1 MPFDAIQHHLIPG
14 LRRFLWRYS
23 LYPQRFYRRS
33 NPWQT
38 LWQTL
43 ISVPPGGSVV
53 PSEVFWLFGA
63 LDILWNYP
71 HANAIQYAYGGN
83 NLENV
88 IYADNSATTFMS
100 ETALQAMLP
109 FFRENFGNPSA
120 IYSYGQSAKKALEDS
135 RRKVANSI
143 GAYNNEI
150 YFTSGGTESDNWAI
164 HCACELNSARGKHI
178 IASAFEHSAVL
189 RTLEKL
195 AAKGYETTLLRP
207 DRNGQITP
215 QQLEQAIRP
224 DTILVSVMMANNVV
238 GTILPIKEL
247 CSIAHRHKVI
257 FHTDAVQAAAH
268 IPVDV
273 RHLGIDMLSLS
284 AHKFHGPKGVGALFS
299 KISFPLKPYITGGG
313 QEKGQRSG
321 TENVAGIVGMAAA
334 MEEETAALESNM
346 NYVKKLR
353 DKLIEH
359 ALKIPGAYLTGDPEK
374 RLPGH
379 ASFVFEGIEH
389 SSYII
394 NELND
399 TGICASSG
407 SACSAASKEA
417 PHVLL
422 AMGYDEE
429 ISASSLR
436 ISLSHYNT
444 EKEIDLIN
452 KALPPVVDKIRRK
465 KDKNA

>member
-1 MPFDAIQHHLIPG
+1 
-14 LRRFLWRYS
+14 
-23 LYPQRFYRRS
+23 
-33 NPWQT
+33 
-38 LWQTL
+38 
-43 ISVPPGGSVV
+43 
-53 PSEVFWLFGA
+53 
-63 LDILWNYP
+63 
-71 HANAIQYAYGGN
+71 
-83 NLENV
+83 LENI
-88 IYADNSATTFMS
+88 IYVDNSATTPLS
-100 ETALQAMLP
+100 EKAFQAMLP

-120 IYSYGQSAKKALEDS
+120 IYSYGQSAKKALEEN
-135 RRKVANSI
+135 RRKVADSI

-164 HCACELNSARGKHI
+164 HCACELNSAKGKHI

-189 RTLEKL
+189 HTLEKL
-195 AAKGYETTLLRP
+195 ATKGYDITLLRP

-215 QQLEQAIRP
+215 RQLEQAIRS
-224 DTILVSVMMANNVV
+224 DTILVTIMMANNVV
-238 GTILPIKEL
+238 GTLLPIKEL
-247 CSIAHRHKVI
+247 CAVAHQHKII

-273 RHLGIDMLSLS
+273 RELGVDMLSLS
-284 AHKFHGPKGVGALFS
+284 AHKFHGPKGVGALFA

-321 TENVAGIVGMAAA
+321 TENVAGIAGMAAA
-334 MEEETAALESNM
+334 MEEAAASMQTNTK
-346 NYVKKLR
+346 YVKALR
-353 DKLIEH
+353 DKLI
-359 ALKIPGAYLTGDPEK
+359 AQTLKISGAYLTGDPEK

-379 ASFVFEGIEH
+379 ASFIFEGVEH

-399 TGICASSG
+399 AGICASSG

-429 ISASSLR
+429 ISLSSLR

-444 EKEIDLIN
+444 EEEIDVIN
-452 KALPPVVDKIRRK
+452 KTLPLVVEKVRQK
-465 KDKNA
+465 HKTAP